1 MTQEAPGDLAVQ
13 KLRTFIAEKA
23 SKLRPGS
30 PERYRLLET
39 LELSDE
45 ALIDKIYSQVEP
57 NPDRVGC
64 PPRAVLIQLAQRT
77 RPLTDPWWD
86 HIMVCS
92 PCRIDVRELGRELPV
107 APKGVTWGGRR
118 WATAAVLALAV
129 GLTVSF
135 LLGRSINDGGRP
147 IAITGDLRK
156 YAMTRSGQAPQLEQ
170 PLLLS
175 RGHLRLT
182 LLLPSGSETG
192 PYELQLLDAERGTHA
207 TGAGEAILR
216 ELITSLNADLDLSS
230 VASGAY
236 QLAIRRAGEDWQ
248 LFPARVE

>member
-86 HIMVCS
+86 HIMACS

-107 APKGVTWGGRR
+107 GVIWGGRR
-118 WATAAVLALAV
+118 WATAAVLVLAA
-129 GLTVSF
+129 GLTLWF
-135 LLGRSINDGGRP
+135 LVGRSINDEGRP

-156 YAMTRSGQAPQLEQ
+156 YATTRSGPAAPLDQ

-192 PYELQLLDAERGTHA
+192 PYELQLLDAKRGTLA

-236 QLAIRRAGEDWQ
+236 QLAIRRAGEEWQ
-248 LFPARVE
+248 LFPARVK